1 MNVSPDYRAPL
12 GRTNVSVAGFPARWA
27 GLRNQAPLALSR
39 SAQLRPKGPSSHS
52 PAQRAGYSCQQIMRP
67 EGPR

>member
-12 GRTNVSVAGFPARWA
+12 GRTNVAVAGFPARWA
-27 GLRNQAPLALSR
+27 GLRNHAPLALNR
-39 SAQLRPKGPSSHS
+39 RANLRPNGPSSLS
-52 PAQRAGYSCQQIMRP
+52 PAQRAGCDVQKNRRP